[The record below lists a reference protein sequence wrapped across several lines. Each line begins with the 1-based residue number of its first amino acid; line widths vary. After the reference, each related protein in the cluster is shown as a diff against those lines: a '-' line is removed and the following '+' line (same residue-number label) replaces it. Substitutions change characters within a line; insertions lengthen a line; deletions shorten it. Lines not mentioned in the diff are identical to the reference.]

1 MSRSNN
7 NNDQLKNPATKWFEW
22 DSDKSTIKYYD
33 KEEKKHIHHKLPFT
47 FLVLDQTATITG
59 YNEQSQSGIYSNEVK
74 STKNDKLNVKAFK
87 GGVLGNGLYVD
98 IKDAV
103 KSQGGK
109 FTSNVYIA
117 YKEGKQYA
125 LGCIQFKGA
134 SLQSWSDFSKNHR
147 GAIMTKAIEIAS
159 FDKGKKGKVEYTTP
173 AFTLRDASE
182 EANEKAV
189 EMDKQ
194 LQEYFT
200 QYMGQ
205 QEAKQ
210 DLNTQL
216 ANESK
221 ATQKHESP
229 FVESDEEISDL
240 PF

>member
-33 KEEKKHIHHKLPFT
+33 KEDKKHIHHKLPFT

-87 GGVLGNGLYVD
+87 GGVLGNGLYAD

-134 SLQSWSDFSKNHR
+134 SLQAWSDFSKNHR

-173 AFTLRDASE
+173 SFTLRDASE
-182 EANEKAV
+182 EANDKAV

-194 LQEYFT
+194 LQDYFT

-210 DLNTQL
+210 DIATQL
-216 ANESK
+216 SAESK
-221 ATQKHESP
+221 AVKHESP
-229 FVESDEEISDL
+229 FVESDVEDDGL

>member
-22 DSDKSTIKYYD
+22 DSDKSTIKHYD

-59 YNEQSQSGIYSNEVK
+59 YNEQSESGIYSNEVK

-87 GGVLGNGLYVD
+87 GGVLANGLYAD
-98 IKDAV
+98 IKDSV

-147 GAIMTKAIEIAS
+147 GSIMTKAIEIAS

-182 EANEKAV
+182 EANDKAV

-194 LQEYFT
+194 LQEYFA

-205 QEAKQ
+205 HTEVANQVQAVTKQ
-210 DLNTQL
+210 
-216 ANESK
+216 
-221 ATQKHESP
+221 ESP
-229 FVESDEEISDL
+229 FAELNDSEISDL